1 MLKQIDYDQ
10 TKRTVCRSA
19 LFMTSFTVTR
29 AIIKKTNDRRTTMKT
44 LTNIH
49 IVLDIITI
57 ALNSFIIFH
66 ILRNWK
72 NPEGI
77 TSKVRVN

>member
-1 MLKQIDYDQ
+1 
-10 TKRTVCRSA
+10 
-19 LFMTSFTVTR
+19 
-29 AIIKKTNDRRTTMKT
+29 MKT

-66 ILRNWK
+66 ILSNWK
-72 NPEGI
+72 NPESI

>member
-1 MLKQIDYDQ
+1 
-10 TKRTVCRSA
+10 
-19 LFMTSFTVTR
+19 
-29 AIIKKTNDRRTTMKT
+29 MKT

-57 ALNSFIIFH
+57 ALTSFVIFH

-72 NPEGI
+72 KNEGI